1 MMLLS
6 SFSQPISTLND
17 SLSKTLT
24 FGKKDQKF
32 DYMCLTKN
40 ISDNTGHKIQNP
52 ILSKAE
58 SARTQDNKV
67 P

>member
-32 DYMCLTKN
+32 DYMSLTKN

-52 ILSKAE
+52 ELSKAE
-58 SARTQDNKV
+58 SSRTQDNEA